1 MKLKEIEKV
10 QETKPNYKIVAVRHL
25 NNDYSL
31 KNKDYYFITKDNVN
45 KNDLVYCQTHYGLT
59 IGIVTKI
66 LTTIDKLLEYKE
78 EIPQLGLLNECF
90 ISINLGTLK
99 GC

>member
-1 MKLKEIEKV
+1 MTIK
-10 QETKPNYKIVAVRHL
+10 QTKPNYKIVAVRHL
-25 NNDYSL
+25 NNDLSL

-66 LTTIDKLLEYKE
+66 LTTIDELLECKE
-78 EIPQLGLLNECF
+78 DIPQLSLLEECF
-90 ISINLGTLK
+90 TSINLGSLK
-99 GC
+99 EREEND

>member
-1 MKLKEIEKV
+1 MTSK
-10 QETKPNYKIVAVRHL
+10 ETKSNYKIVIVNHL
-25 NNDYSL
+25 NNDCSL

-59 IGIVTKI
+59 IGIATKI

-78 EIPQLGLLNECF
+78 EIPQLSLLNECF
-90 ISINLGTLK
+90 LSINLGTLRECEK
-99 GC
+99 NDK